1 MLSAG
6 SSSRTLSAYSVDLA
20 TRTFFVLT
28 LNNSDETALNQFLN
42 RNGNDSILNQTYN
55 LTALAGYNG
64 NRASTTRNSSITVA
78 GILAPNIIS
87 SAFDY
92 ETGVLTVQAT
102 NLFVLEGVSLS
113 LLTITVK
120 VLIPV
125 LVVVLI
131 D

>member
-1 MLSAG
+1 MSLGSSATLEVLASNLLRLDGDDISTTLLVLSAG

-42 RNGNDSILNQTYN
+42 SNGNDSILNQTYN

-78 GILAPNIIS
+78 GI
-87 SAFDY
+87 Y
-92 ETGVLTVQAT
+92 RT
-102 NLFVLEGVSLS
+102 
-113 LLTITVK
+113 
-120 VLIPV
+120 
-125 LVVVLI
+125 
-131 D
+131 